1 MPHDRALGPKIV
13 AITGASSGI
22 GAGLAEDYAQPGVV
36 LALAGRNRGALEAVA
51 ARCEARGARVFRE
64 IFDVSHAQA
73 VRRWFE
79 TIDELDPVDLV
90 IANAGISSSIGPDGE
105 PEPWPVI
112 ERVVAVNLLG
122 AMAVASVAAER
133 MRARRSGRIVL
144 MGSLAGLR
152 GLPFCPAYSASKAG
166 LIAYGEALRD
176 WLTPCGVGVTVVAP
190 GYVVSPMSARV
201 EGRKTGLVPL
211 DRAVRIIRRGIER
224 NRPMIAFPLS
234 LYLGT
239 RLLALLPARLA
250 RFALGPF
257 RFTVRRQE

>member
-1 MPHDRALGPKIV
+1 MPHDPSPGPAVI

-22 GAGLAEDYAQPGVV
+22 GAGLAEAYAQPGRV
-36 LALAGRNRGALEAVA
+36 LALAGRNAEALAAVA
-51 ARCEARGARVFRE
+51 GKCEARGARVLQE
-64 IFDVSHAQA
+64 LFDVGDALA
-73 VRRWFE
+73 ARRWFE
-79 TIDELDPVDLV
+79 TLGEHGPVDLV
-90 IANAGISSSIGPDGE
+90 IANAGISSSLGPDGE

-112 ERVVAVNLLG
+112 EQVITVNLLG
-122 AMAVASVAAER
+122 AMAVASAAAER
-133 MRARRSGRIVL
+133 MRARRSGQIVL
-144 MGSLAGLR
+144 MSSLAGLR

-176 WLTPCGVGVTVVAP
+176 WLAPYGVSVTVVAP

-201 EGRKTGLVPL
+201 EGRKMGLVPL
-211 DRAVRIIRRGIER
+211 DRAVRVICRGIDQ

-239 RLLALLPARLA
+239 RLLQFLPARLA

-257 RFTVRRQE
+257 RFTVRPQG